1 MLNIDFLKNFW
12 YNKIMKDKRNKNRKE
27 YIARKAKKI
36 AEIEKQM
43 RLGKDV
49 QTAQKEI
56 QNIMCTL
63 SIEDMLEIDEYI
75 IKNNLL
81 KSS

>member
-1 MLNIDFLKNFW
+1 MLIIDFLKNFW
-12 YNKIMKDKRNKNRKE
+12 YNKNMKDKRNKNRKE

-49 QTAQKEI
+49 QIAQKEI
-56 QNIMCTL
+56 QDIMCTL

>member
-43 RLGKDV
+43 RLGKDI

>member
-12 YNKIMKDKRNKNRKE
+12 YNKNMKDKRNKNRKE

-49 QTAQKEI
+49 QTVQKEI

>member
-49 QTAQKEI
+49 QIAQKEI
-56 QNIMCTL
+56 QDIMCTL

>member
-1 MLNIDFLKNFW
+1 
-12 YNKIMKDKRNKNRKE
+12 MKDKRNKNKKE

-43 RLGKDV
+43 CLGKDV

>member
-12 YNKIMKDKRNKNRKE
+12 YNKNMKDKRNKNRKE

-49 QTAQKEI
+49 QIAQKEI
-56 QNIMCTL
+56 QDIMCTL

>member
-1 MLNIDFLKNFW
+1 
-12 YNKIMKDKRNKNRKE
+12 MKDKRNKNRKE

-56 QNIMCTL
+56 QNIMYTL

>member
-12 YNKIMKDKRNKNRKE
+12 YNKNMKDKRNKNRKE

-56 QNIMCTL
+56 QDIMCTL

-75 IKNNLL
+75 IKNNFL

>member
-1 MLNIDFLKNFW
+1 
-12 YNKIMKDKRNKNRKE
+12 MKDKRNKNRKE

-36 AEIEKQM
+36 AKIEKQM

-56 QNIMCTL
+56 QNIMYTL

>member
-1 MLNIDFLKNFW
+1 
-12 YNKIMKDKRNKNRKE
+12 MKDKRNKNRKE

-49 QTAQKEI
+49 QIAQKEI
-56 QNIMCTL
+56 QDIMCTL

>member
-1 MLNIDFLKNFW
+1 
-12 YNKIMKDKRNKNRKE
+12 MKDKRNKNRKE

-43 RLGKDV
+43 HLGKDV

-56 QNIMCTL
+56 QDIMCTL

>member
-12 YNKIMKDKRNKNRKE
+12 YNKIMKDKRNKNKKE

-43 RLGKDV
+43 CLGKDV

>member
-1 MLNIDFLKNFW
+1 
-12 YNKIMKDKRNKNRKE
+12 MKDKRNKNRKE

>member
-49 QTAQKEI
+49 QTVQKEI

>member
-12 YNKIMKDKRNKNRKE
+12 YNKNMKDKRNKNRKE

-63 SIEDMLEIDEYI
+63 SIEIC
-75 IKNNLL
+75 
-81 KSS
+81 

>member
-12 YNKIMKDKRNKNRKE
+12 YNKNMKDKRNKNRKE

-56 QNIMCTL
+56 QDIMCTL

>member
-1 MLNIDFLKNFW
+1 MLNIDFLKIFW
-12 YNKIMKDKRNKNRKE
+12 YNKDMKDKRNKNRKE

-36 AEIEKQM
+36 AEMEKQM

-56 QNIMCTL
+56 QNIMCAL

-75 IKNNLL
+75 TTKKLL
-81 KSS
+81 TK

>member
-1 MLNIDFLKNFW
+1 MLNIDFIKDFW

-43 RLGKDV
+43 RLGKDI

>member
-1 MLNIDFLKNFW
+1 MLNIDFLKDFW

-56 QNIMCTL
+56 QDIMCTL

>member
-12 YNKIMKDKRNKNRKE
+12 YNKNMKDKRNRNRKE

-56 QNIMCTL
+56 QDIMCTL

>member
-12 YNKIMKDKRNKNRKE
+12 SNKNMKDKRNKNRKE

-49 QTAQKEI
+49 QIVQKEI
-56 QNIMCTL
+56 QDIMCTL

>member
-12 YNKIMKDKRNKNRKE
+12 YNKNMKDKRNKNRKE

>member
-56 QNIMCTL
+56 QDIMCTL